1 MAFDGWGIV
10 FMTALSIDYL
20 CAIFMLSIQFARIFV
35 EYRSNIFHLNCYQK
49 HFLHKELK
57 TLGALLPVFQNM
69 APELIQEAS
78 QVLDEV
84 VEALAMDG

>member
-10 FMTALSIDYL
+10 FMTVLSIDYL
-20 CAIFMLSIQFARIFV
+20 CAIFMLSIQFARILV

-84 VEALAMDG
+84 LEALAMDG